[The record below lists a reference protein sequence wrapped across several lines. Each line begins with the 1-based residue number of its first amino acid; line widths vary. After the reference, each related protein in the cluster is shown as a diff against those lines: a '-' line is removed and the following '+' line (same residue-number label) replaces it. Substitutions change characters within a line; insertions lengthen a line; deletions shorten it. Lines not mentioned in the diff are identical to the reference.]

1 MSWINDLKVAVIE
14 KDIENITAI
23 TDSLPEFKDVNDAEE
38 ALNLIQEAIKIV
50 KNKKEETLDIMNKIR
65 QTKVFLTS

>member
-14 KDIENITAI
+14 EDIENITAI

-38 ALNLIQEAIKIV
+38 ALNLVQEAIKIV

>member
-14 KDIENITAI
+14 EDIENITAI